1 MWVPGKIISATAQ
14 RSARARRSMQPEQLR
29 RALRDRAKSFFF
41 QIEHLTGRKSYFH
54 VSSLTS
60 HVAHLLN
67 EVVLKLFSN
76 VYCAAHYFLV

>member
-29 RALRDRAKSFFF
+29 RTLRDRAKSFFSDRTF
-41 QIEHLTGRKSYFH
+41 DREEII
-54 VSSLTS
+54 VSRFFSNVPRSTS
-60 HVAHLLN
+60 S
-67 EVVLKLFSN
+67 ERSCLKLFSN